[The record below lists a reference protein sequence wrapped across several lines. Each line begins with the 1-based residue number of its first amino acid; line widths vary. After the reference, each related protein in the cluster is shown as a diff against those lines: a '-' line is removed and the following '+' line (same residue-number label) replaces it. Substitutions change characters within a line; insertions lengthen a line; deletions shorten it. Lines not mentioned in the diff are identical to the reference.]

1 MKKMKTKTCL
11 LICFCFIVHI
21 NSFAQTFISGF
32 ISTNTTWSVA
42 GNPYI
47 VNGNALLTH
56 GNTLTIEPGV
66 IVKFETDKALQIDG
80 ELIAI
85 GTFEDQITF
94 TSNQA
99 NPQKGDWAKIHFADT
114 CIDAVFDFMGKYQSG
129 SIMKYCNVLYA
140 GGIGYGAIHIE
151 RSAPYFT
158 YCKIKSSFASGIY
171 ANQCSFTIDSSLI
184 KECDDYGLL
193 FNSTNY
199 IYSNIIIQTDTFEMN
214 NGSINVSPYITN
226 KEKRINNNVF
236 RNNIGPNAI
245 IRCQLEN
252 NYINNNLF
260 VANDLQNTVAGLI
273 SFDSNDE
280 AFIYCNKFLNNFVG
294 TGGCL
299 AASLRGEIHHNMFE
313 GNSSLNGIGPFG
325 ACLNLLASSLDLY
338 IFQNTFK
345 NNSSALGSICY
356 IIPPLPDSTTT
367 IHFVSN
373 DLLANNAPSTIY
385 ISSGWQSS
393 NPANYS
399 LYMKHN
405 NFLNPGNIEIYNN
418 VQYGNQDFY
427 LDSNYWGN
435 TNPQHCDSVIY
446 DYFDFANQSV
456 VYYLP
461 MLSAAV
467 VIDTM
472 CSSIPN
478 SIADLNL
485 STGRFLLF
493 PNPANDLINVI
504 IPIVNSQVELN
515 IYSTTMQLV
524 KTINANSGGET
535 TISVSDLPPGIYFI
549 DAQAENQHWRQKFII
564 NR

>member
-1 MKKMKTKTCL
+1 MKTKTCL
-11 LICFCFIVHI
+11 LICFCFIVYI

-114 CIDAVFDFMGKYQSG
+114 CIDAVFDSQGKYQSG

-140 GGIGYGAIHIE
+140 GGIGYGAIHME
-151 RSAPYFT
+151 RSAPYLS
-158 YCKIKSSFASGIY
+158 YCRIISSFTNGIF
-171 ANQCSFTIDSSLI
+171 SFESTYIIDSSLI
-184 KECDDYGLL
+184 KGCENFGIM
-193 FNSTNY
+193 NT
-199 IYSNIIIQTDTFEMN
+199 YSYYLTGNIKIQTDTFEMN
-214 NGSINVSPYITN
+214 NGAIYFSGNYTTYDRIVS
-226 KEKRINNNVF
+226 NNVF
-236 RNNIGPNAI
+236 RNNHGPNHLI
-245 IRCQLEN
+245 FFDGQN
-252 NYINNNLF
+252 FYFNNNLF
-260 VANDLQNTVAGLI
+260 VNNDFSGYGASLVYCP
-273 SFDSNDE
+273 SSSE
-280 AFIYCNKFLNNFVG
+280 AYIFCNIFLNNLFDVG
-294 TGGCL
+294 SCIACPLG
-299 AASLRGEIHHNMFE
+299 GEIHHNLFD
-313 GNSSLNGIGPFG
+313 GNIGINE
-325 ACLNLLASSLDLY
+325 ATCLY
-338 IFQNTFK
+338 IVTTYPTIYIYQNIL
-345 NNSSALGSICY
+345 NSNSNSLGSICKL
-356 IIPPLPDSTTT
+356 IPPLAYPSVSMHVERNDFKNNIAPNT
-367 IHFVSN
+367 IFI
-373 DLLANNAPSTIY
+373 DNA
-385 ISSGWQSS
+385 WQQTD
-393 NPANYS
+393 PANYS

-405 NFLNPGNIEIYNN
+405 NFLNPENIEIYNN

-427 LDSNYWGN
+427 LDSNYWGS

-467 VIDTM
+467 VVDTM

-485 STGRFLLF
+485 STGKFLLF

-535 TISVSDLPPGIYFI
+535 TITVSDLPPGIYFI
-549 DAQAENQHWRQKFII
+549 DAQADNQHWRQKLII

>member
-1 MKKMKTKTCL
+1 MKTKTCL
-11 LICFCFIVHI
+11 LICFCFIMYI

-158 YCKIKSSFASGIY
+158 YCKIVSSNTSGIY
-171 ANQCSFTIDSSLI
+171 SWESNYTIDSSLI
-184 KECDDYGLL
+184 KGCNDYGINCRYPP
-193 FNSTNY
+193 FFPKIT
-199 IYSNIIIQTDTFEMN
+199 IQTDTFELN
-214 NGSINVSPYITN
+214 NGAIYFSENGLFP
-226 KEKRINNNVF
+226 RQINNNVF
-236 RNNIGPNAI
+236 TNNYGPNDV
-245 IRCQLEN
+245 IRSLSNRNE
-252 NYINNNLF
+252 IFNNLF
-260 VANDLQNTVAGLI
+260 LANDLTNSTTSSLI
-273 SFDSNDE
+273 FCGG
-280 AFIYCNKFLNNFVG
+280 FVTCYCNKFVNNQL
-294 TGGCL
+294 TY
-299 AASLRGEIHHNMFE
+299 
-313 GNSSLNGIGPFG
+313 G
-325 ACLNLLASSLDLY
+325 ACLFGAISGEVHHNLFEANLGAVLSLTPTGHDLY
-338 IFQNTFK
+338 IYQNTFIS
-345 NNSSALGSICY
+345 NISLSSNICY
-356 IIPPLPDSTTT
+356 FTPPMGLPPSKWHITYN
-367 IHFVSN
+367 HF
-373 DLLANNAPSTIY
+373 ANNIAPNTIFFD
-385 ISSGWQSS
+385 GGGFL
-393 NPANYS
+393 NPS
-399 LYMKHN
+399 FLYMKHN

-418 VQYGNQDFY
+418 VQYGNQNFY
-427 LDSNYWGN
+427 LDSNYWGS

-467 VIDTM
+467 VVDTM

-485 STGRFLLF
+485 STGKFLLF
-493 PNPANDLINVI
+493 PNPANDLINLI
-504 IPIVNSQVELN
+504 IPIVNSQVELK

-549 DAQAENQHWRQKFII
+549 DAQADNQHWRQKFII